1 MEEAKRTKIHPRRTW
16 AIAARW
22 FQLSRNF
29 QFRVAFERT
38 SKFREREREKES
50 HSVYESLGES
60 FSTPRF
66 RKLDERKDGRFR
78 GITFNQEV
86 TYA

>member
-38 SKFREREREKES
+38 SKFREREKES

-60 FSTPRF
+60 PSPPRF